1 MKTLT
6 DSTGKRHLMSVP
18 ITQHCTK
25 EQVQALKMEKK
36 IALTCSAL
44 SGSDVYAIIENPIF
58 FENRKEEISARV
70 FGTLSTKHPKVER
83 ILAQGDYLVSGQS
96 MRYVRKVEFKDG
108 MDQYRQTPREINDQ
122 IKKRGADAVYAFQL
136 RNPLH
141 NGHVVLLKD
150 TREQLL
156 KLGYK
161 NPILLLHPLGGWV
174 KDDDVPLDTRMK

>member
-1 MKTLT
+1 
-6 DSTGKRHLMSVP
+6 
-18 ITQHCTK
+18 
-25 EQVQALKMEKK
+25 
-36 IALTCSAL
+36 
-44 SGSDVYAIIENPIF
+44 
-58 FENRKEEISARV
+58 
-70 FGTLSTKHPKVER
+70 
-83 ILAQGDYLVSGQS
+83 

-174 KDDDVPLDTRMK
+174 KDDDVPLDTRMKQH